1 MTIDAVRNSYMNMM
15 KETRGMDRQPFLS
28 SHFQFKKIILTRSIA
43 QTTTIIFTSKTG
55 FFAFS
60 IKLYPCFCPFLD
72 QKSVFQVVCVVAVY
86 PENAENKEMVD
97 FNKNP

>member
-55 FFAFS
+55 FLLFQSNYTPVFD
-60 IKLYPCFCPFLD
+60 PF
-72 QKSVFQVVCVVAVY
+72 
-86 PENAENKEMVD
+86 
-97 FNKNP
+97 